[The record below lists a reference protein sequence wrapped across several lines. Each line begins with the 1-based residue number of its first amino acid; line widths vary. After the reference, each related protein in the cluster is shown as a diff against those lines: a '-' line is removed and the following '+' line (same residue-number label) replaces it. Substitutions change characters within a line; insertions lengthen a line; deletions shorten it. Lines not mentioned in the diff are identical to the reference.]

1 MTTITLS
8 RRHFLQRSLLSLPA
22 LGLTARLSAQST
34 DRKLPLALQLYS
46 VRNDCARDFDGT
58 LAQVAKLGFDGV
70 EFAGYHT
77 YGGKAKELRQR
88 LDDLG
93 LKVAATHIGTGSLRG
108 DALQQSIEFH
118 QVIGCKF
125 LISPGDRDFNHPEKS
140 KALAETFNQAAA
152 TLKPLGMACGY
163 HNHTGEFQPADG
175 GVTYFDLFAQRT
187 TPDVILQQDVGWTV
201 AAGHDPIALMKRY
214 PGRMKST
221 HFKPAVVGDDEA
233 KGKKP
238 LIGQDSVDWPAV
250 IAACIQY
257 GGTEWITLE
266 QESYPDGKTPMEATT
281 ASFEALK
288 KMV

>member
-1 MTTITLS
+1 MS
-8 RRHFLQRSLLSLPA
+8 A
-22 LGLTARLSAQST
+22 LGLASRLSAQAAG
-34 DRKLPLALQLYS
+34 RKLPLALQLYS
-46 VRNDCARDFDGT
+46 VRTDCARDFDGT

-70 EFAGYHT
+70 EFAGYHS
-77 YGGKAKELRQR
+77 YNGKAKDLRQR
-88 LDDLG
+88 LDSLG

-108 DALQQSIEFH
+108 EALQQTIEFH

-125 LISPGDRDFNHPEKS
+125 LISPGDRDFTDPERS

-152 TLKPLGMACGY
+152 ILKPLGMACGY
-163 HNHTGEFQPADG
+163 HNHTGEFKKAD

-187 TPDVILQQDVGWTV
+187 TQDVVLQQDVGWTV

-266 QESYPDGKTPMEATT
+266 QESYPDGKTPMEATA

-288 KMV
+288 QMV